1 MCKTVRWTERAVTKP
16 ANEWNAHKPVYNL
29 CIKEV
34 KKNMAKI
41 DPEMRPLSSKERE
54 FIHQICYQG
63 LSREEAYSTVS
74 EIEYTEE
81 NMKKIKRAASSMF
94 FRPHVYNYYQALM
107 EEIRDKD
114 TSKAVWTKEV
124 ATEKLMRLINKAEE
138 DLYGDEKNGITPKQM
153 TMSRINAIV
162 LPAKEL
168 NLMHGYNNTNV
179 NVGGGVVINFT
190 GEDEIP
196 E

>member
-1 MCKTVRWTERAVTKP
+1 
-16 ANEWNAHKPVYNL
+16 
-29 CIKEV
+29 
-34 KKNMAKI
+34 MAKVA
-41 DPEMRPLSSKERE
+41 PELRALSSKERE
-54 FIHQICYQG
+54 FIHQIVYQG
-63 LSREEAYSTVS
+63 LPREEAYATVS
-74 EIEYTEE
+74 EIEFTEE
-81 NMKKIKRAASSMF
+81 NKKKIRSQANSMF

-124 ATEKLMRLINKAEE
+124 ATSKLMRLIEAAEK
-138 DLYGDEKNGITPKQM
+138 DLYGDPSEGIAPKQM

-168 NLMHGYNNTNV
+168 NLMNGLNNTNV
-179 NVGGGVVINFT
+179 NLNGGMVVNFVGE
-190 GEDEIP
+190 EDIP

>member
-1 MCKTVRWTERAVTKP
+1 
-16 ANEWNAHKPVYNL
+16 
-29 CIKEV
+29 
-34 KKNMAKI
+34 MAKI
-41 DPEMRPLSSKERE
+41 DPALRSLNSKERE
-54 FIHQICYQG
+54 FIHQIVYQG
-63 LSREEAYSTVS
+63 LPREEAYATVS
-74 EIEYTEE
+74 ELEFTED
-81 NMKKIKRAASSMF
+81 NKKKIRSQANSMF

-124 ATEKLMRLINKAEE
+124 ATQKLMRLIEAAEK
-138 DLYGDEKNGITPKQM
+138 DLYGDPSEGVAPKQM

-168 NLMHGYNNTNV
+168 NLMNGLNSTNV
-179 NVGGGVVINFT
+179 NMNGGMVVNFV

-196 E
+196 D

>member
-1 MCKTVRWTERAVTKP
+1 
-16 ANEWNAHKPVYNL
+16 
-29 CIKEV
+29 
-34 KKNMAKI
+34 MAKVA
-41 DPEMRPLSSKERE
+41 PELRALNSKERE
-54 FIHQICYQG
+54 FVHQIVYQG
-63 LSREEAYSTVS
+63 LSRAEAYASVS
-74 EIEYTEE
+74 EVEFNEE
-81 NMKKIKRAASSMF
+81 NKKKIRNSANSMF

-114 TSKAVWTKEV
+114 TNKAIWTKEV
-124 ATEKLMRLINKAEE
+124 ATGKLMRLIEAAEA
-138 DLYGDEKNGITPKQM
+138 DLYGDPANGVSPKQM

-168 NLMHGYNNTNV
+168 NLMNGLNNTNV
-179 NVGGGVVINFT
+179 NVGGGMTVKFE

>member
-1 MCKTVRWTERAVTKP
+1 
-16 ANEWNAHKPVYNL
+16 
-29 CIKEV
+29 
-34 KKNMAKI
+34 MAKVA
-41 DPEMRPLSSKERE
+41 PELRSLNSKERE
-54 FIHQICYQG
+54 FIHQIVYQG
-63 LSREEAYSTVS
+63 LPREEAYASVS
-74 EIEYTEE
+74 EMEFTED
-81 NMKKIKRAASSMF
+81 NMKKIRSAANSMF

-114 TSKAVWTKEV
+114 TSKAIWTKEV
-124 ATEKLMRLINKAEE
+124 ATGKLMRLIEAAEK
-138 DLYGDEKNGITPKQM
+138 DLYGDPAEGIAPKQM

-168 NLMHGYNNTNV
+168 NLMNGLNNTNV
-179 NVGGGVVINFT
+179 NLNGGMIVNFV

>member
-1 MCKTVRWTERAVTKP
+1 
-16 ANEWNAHKPVYNL
+16 
-29 CIKEV
+29 
-34 KKNMAKI
+34 MAKI

-81 NMKKIKRAASSMF
+81 NMKKIKSAASSMF

-138 DLYGDEKNGITPKQM
+138 DLYGDEKNGIAPKQM

>member
-1 MCKTVRWTERAVTKP
+1 
-16 ANEWNAHKPVYNL
+16 
-29 CIKEV
+29 
-34 KKNMAKI
+34 
-41 DPEMRPLSSKERE
+41 
-54 FIHQICYQG
+54 
-63 LSREEAYSTVS
+63 
-74 EIEYTEE
+74 
-81 NMKKIKRAASSMF
+81 MF

-124 ATEKLMRLINKAEE
+124 ATGKLMRLIEAAEA
-138 DLYGDEKNGITPKQM
+138 DLYGNPAEGIAPKQM

-168 NLMHGYNNTNV
+168 NLMNGLNNTNV
-179 NVGGGVVINFT
+179 NLNGGMIVNFV

>member
-1 MCKTVRWTERAVTKP
+1 
-16 ANEWNAHKPVYNL
+16 
-29 CIKEV
+29 
-34 KKNMAKI
+34 MAKI
-41 DPEMRPLSSKERE
+41 DPAMRALSSKERE
-54 FIHQICYQG
+54 FIHQIVYQG
-63 LSREEAYSTVS
+63 LSRDEAYSTVS
-74 EIEYTEE
+74 EMEFTED
-81 NMKKIKRAASSMF
+81 NKKKIHSQANSMF

-124 ATEKLMRLINKAEE
+124 ATSKLMRLIEAAEK
-138 DLYGDEKNGITPKQM
+138 DLYGDPSEGIAPKQM

-168 NLMHGYNNTNV
+168 NLMNGLNSTNV
-179 NVGGGVVINFT
+179 NLNGGMVVNFV

-196 E
+196 D

>member
-1 MCKTVRWTERAVTKP
+1 
-16 ANEWNAHKPVYNL
+16 
-29 CIKEV
+29 
-34 KKNMAKI
+34 MAKVA
-41 DPEMRPLSSKERE
+41 PELRALNSKERE
-54 FIHQICYQG
+54 FVHQIVYQG
-63 LSREEAYSTVS
+63 LPREEAYASVS
-74 EIEYTEE
+74 EIEFTEE
-81 NMKKIKRAASSMF
+81 NKKKIRSAANSMF

-114 TSKAVWTKEV
+114 TSKAIWTKEV
-124 ATEKLMRLINKAEE
+124 ATGKLMRLIEAAEK
-138 DLYGDEKNGITPKQM
+138 DLYGDPTEGTAPKQM

-168 NLMHGYNNTNV
+168 NLMNGLNNTNV
-179 NVGGGVVINFT
+179 NLNGGMIVNFV

>member
-1 MCKTVRWTERAVTKP
+1 
-16 ANEWNAHKPVYNL
+16 
-29 CIKEV
+29 
-34 KKNMAKI
+34 MAKVA
-41 DPEMRPLSSKERE
+41 PELRALNSKERE
-54 FIHQICYQG
+54 FIHQIVYQG
-63 LSREEAYSTVS
+63 LPREEAYASVS
-74 EIEYTEE
+74 ELEFTED
-81 NMKKIKRAASSMF
+81 NKKKIRSAANSMF

-124 ATEKLMRLINKAEE
+124 ATGKLMRLIEAAEK
-138 DLYGDEKNGITPKQM
+138 DLYGDPAEGVAPKQM

-168 NLMHGYNNTNV
+168 NMMNGYNSSNV
-179 NVGGGVVINFT
+179 NLNGGMVVNFV

>member
-1 MCKTVRWTERAVTKP
+1 
-16 ANEWNAHKPVYNL
+16 
-29 CIKEV
+29 
-34 KKNMAKI
+34 MAKVA
-41 DPEMRPLSSKERE
+41 PELRALNSKERE
-54 FIHQICYQG
+54 FIHQIVYQG
-63 LSREEAYSTVS
+63 LPREEAYASVS
-74 EIEYTEE
+74 EIEFTED
-81 NMKKIKRAASSMF
+81 NKKKIRSAANSMF

-114 TSKAVWTKEV
+114 TSKAIWTKEV
-124 ATEKLMRLINKAEE
+124 ATSKLIRLIEAAET
-138 DLYGDEKNGITPKQM
+138 DLYGDPAAGIAPKQM

-168 NLMHGYNNTNV
+168 NMMNGLNNTNV
-179 NVGGGVVINFT
+179 NLNGGMIVNFV